1 MTNFVHKAFATDAD
15 SEWDEPHVALKKR
28 PLSMVQRKSEFYYNP
43 IWITDVSR
51 EWESVLHL
59 ARYVTFKPK
68 EHIPSSLDGEPGF
81 YYLKYGKAKAVHE
94 SPNPTYAGEDVKVT
108 LYHVGEGTLLYD
120 LAAHDQTAHYNMYAL
135 TPCEAYFFSSSHFL
149 NEAFTSLYPHL
160 TLSLVRSQALK
171 NMYYMR
177 RIVSIA
183 GGNAFANTC
192 KLMLELSRSYGNA
205 LDVPLGVT
213 HEEIASLLC
222 VRRSWLGKILRR
234 LKDED
239 IITRCTKA
247 RLVIADLDKLS
258 YYASSS

>member
-1 MTNFVHKAFATDAD
+1 MSNYAEKAFARDAE
-15 SEWDEPHVALKKR
+15 SENDKRMPAWNVR
-28 PLSMVQRKSEFYYNP
+28 PLSMAQRKNDFYYNP

-51 EWESVLHL
+51 EWENVLHL
-59 ARYVTFKPK
+59 ARYVTFKAK
-68 EHIPSSLDGEPGF
+68 EYIPSSIDGEPGF
-81 YYLKYGKAKAVHE
+81 YYLKYGKAKAIYE
-94 SPNPTYAGEDVKVT
+94 SASPTYSGEETKVT
-108 LYHVGEGTLLYD
+108 LYHMGEGTLLYD

-135 TPCEAYFFSSSHFL
+135 TPCETYFFTSSQFL
-149 NEAFTSLYPHL
+149 SESFTSLYPQL

-234 LKDED
+234 LKDEEV
-239 IITRCTKA
+239 ISRCTKA
-247 RLVIADLDKLS
+247 RLVISDLDKLA
-258 YYASSS
+258 YYATAI

>member
-1 MTNFVHKAFATDAD
+1 MSTFQEKPFSAD
-15 SEWDEPHVALKKR
+15 GDVEYDKHLHGLSGR
-28 PLSMVQRKSEFYYNP
+28 PWQRVQRKNDFYYNP

-59 ARYVTFKPK
+59 GKYVTFKAK
-68 EHIPSSLDGEPGF
+68 EFIPPTIDGEPGF

-94 SPNPTYAGEDVKVT
+94 GPTPTFSGEETKVT

-120 LAAHDQTAHYNMYAL
+120 LAAHEQTSHYSMYAL
-135 TPCEAYFFSSSHFL
+135 TPCEAYFFPSSHFL
-149 NEAFTSLYPHL
+149 SETFTSHYPHL

-234 LKDED
+234 LKDEEV
-239 IITRCTKA
+239 ITRCTKA
-247 RLVIADLDKLS
+247 RLVITDLDKLAQ
-258 YYASSS
+258 YASAM